1 MKKLLLTAT
10 VALLSFGSYA
20 SEGKEYTAEQL
31 HKMID
36 SKEYPAVS
44 AYKET
49 GSGEMGDIKSCKERV
64 VSRSVNFSEYPIT
77 VERDIE
83 NEVYESTVWMPLKSQ
98 KVICEIKDGNARGV
112 QLDASYE

>member
-1 MKKLLLTAT
+1 M
-10 VALLSFGSYA
+10 
-20 SEGKEYTAEQL
+20 
-31 HKMID
+31 
-36 SKEYPAVS
+36 
-44 AYKET
+44 
-49 GSGEMGDIKSCKERV
+49 

-83 NEVYESTVWMPLKSQ
+83 NEVYESTVWMPLKTQ